1 MVEAATDA
9 AEIFRAPL
17 QVESVE
23 LGVGVRVVVR
33 LEKDAA
39 RLDAVRGDPG
49 DGRLLERL
57 ARPDPVGSPLAAV
70 AAAIPEQEARTDL
83 IALAAVG
90 QFDRVSAEAALEQ
103 TGRPPADIGVLPGE
117 IA

>member
-1 MVEAATDA
+1 MMEAATDA

-57 ARPDPVGSPLAAV
+57 TRPDPVGAPLAAV
-70 AAAIPEQEARTDL
+70 AAAVQEQEARTDR
-83 IALAAVG
+83 IARAAVRKI
-90 QFDRVSAEAALEQ
+90 DRVPAAC
-103 TGRPPADIGVLPGE
+103 A
-117 IA
+117 